1 MSGQP
6 GAASDLAARLR
17 RCRAASGMTQ
27 RELAERLGTT
37 RDVVGSIERGLA
49 VPDPAILAAWTW
61 ATGCQDQAGELVELA
76 RLAVPP
82 VHVEAPDVP
91 LVPPPPPDYRVKPA
105 RRWPVG
111 PSGLPVVQVDELA

>member
-1 MSGQP
+1 VIR
-6 GAASDLAARLR
+6 SDLATRLR
-17 RCRAASGMTQ
+17 RCRAASGLTQ
-27 RELAERLGTT
+27 RRLAERLGTT
-37 RDVVGSIERGLA
+37 RHAVGSIERGLA

-82 VHVEAPDVP
+82 VHIEPDQP
-91 LVPPPPPDYRVKPA
+91 LVPPPAPGPVKPA